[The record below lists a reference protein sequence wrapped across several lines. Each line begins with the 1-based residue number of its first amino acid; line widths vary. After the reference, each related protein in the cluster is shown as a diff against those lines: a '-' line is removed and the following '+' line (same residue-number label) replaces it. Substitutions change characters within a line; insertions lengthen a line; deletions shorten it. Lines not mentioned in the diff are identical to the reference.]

1 MTNKNHKPGIRVNQH
16 PEGGWQTKKEGNE
29 RASGRFDIKQDAV
42 DAAIQQ
48 AKREGTEVV
57 VQGRDG
63 KIQSKDSYGKDPNPP
78 KDKEH

>member
-1 MTNKNHKPGIRVNQH
+1 MSNKGHKPAIRVNQH
-16 PEGGWQTKKEGNE
+16 PEGGWQTKKEGND
-29 RASGRFDIKQDAV
+29 RASGKYGTKQEAV
-42 DAAIQQ
+42 DAAVQQ

-57 VQGRDG
+57 VQGKDG